1 MADIIDVDAFSDV
14 DPEILEQQQLEEA
27 IALSLSE
34 SRRVI
39 DAGADKSDVPR
50 EIADCSTS
58 YQSTHETG
66 SQAPVSDFIR
76 ERKLLEEARLL
87 RRRKQLGEDECDV
100 RPRMTEASMT
110 ASSNQ
115 FTELPA
121 KRQ

>member
-14 DPEILEQQQLEEA
+14 DPEISEQQQLEEA